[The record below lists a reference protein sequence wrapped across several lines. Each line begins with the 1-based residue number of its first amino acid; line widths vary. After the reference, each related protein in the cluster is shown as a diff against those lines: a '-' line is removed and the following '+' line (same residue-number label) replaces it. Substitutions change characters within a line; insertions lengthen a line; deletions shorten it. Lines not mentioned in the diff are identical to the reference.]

1 MTDWLR
7 PLHCP
12 DAFSIG
18 HVSCHSQS
26 ALGVCAIARALCA
39 LHWAPLLLLVAAV
52 SLVFTFLHL
61 LAGLAGRGIRVW
73 TARRAVPF
81 VSVATAALREL
92 RASQPALY
100 PAAPHC
106 WSPALHGDS
115 APVVC
120 AVCLTPCLSGQYCLY
135 CRVVVHHSCA
145 RYMPHDCKPLAL
157 PDAPWPLHHWCPA
170 GVTLP
175 ALAAE
180 HGASLHRPPPHP
192 PSPSSSS
199 SRAWSHPQGQDFRS
213 LAPAASSPTPLT
225 QDPLHGSSPGDPP
238 SFSPPSTHHA
248 PHPQDAQEH
257 PPWGPSPPEL
267 CLVCGEPCEVGL
279 FAMEPVWTCT
289 WCHGLAHVL
298 CVVMAQPAAFSPAT
312 LAALQGQLASW
323 GSPGPGPAPPHPQT
337 HQQQQQG
344 GGAG

>member
-120 AVCLTPCLSGQYCLY
+120 A
-135 CRVVVHHSCA
+135 
-145 RYMPHDCKPLAL
+145 
-157 PDAPWPLHHWCPA
+157 
-170 GVTLP
+170 
-175 ALAAE
+175 
-180 HGASLHRPPPHP
+180 
-192 PSPSSSS
+192 
-199 SRAWSHPQGQDFRS
+199 GQDFRS

-238 SFSPPSTHHA
+238 SFSPPSTHHTA

-323 GSPGPGPAPPHPQT
+323 GSPGPGPAHSHPHT
-337 HQQQQQG
+337 LEQQQQG
-344 GGAG
+344 GGGRP